1 MSLLSTLQRLETT
14 QLMRRLILLLA
25 LIGIVATVA
34 ELLLI
39 GHSKS
44 PVQWIPFLMLAL
56 AALSFG
62 WVIVS
67 PNALS
72 LRVLQIVMVIV
83 ALSSAIGVYEHF
95 MGNLE
100 FQHEIKPNLAGW
112 PLIWR
117 TLKGGVPLLA
127 PGILFQVGLLGLL
140 YSFRHPDLKTA
151 MAVSSRIMPRDAS

>member
-1 MSLLSTLQRLETT
+1 
-14 QLMRRLILLLA
+14 MRRLILLLA
-25 LIGIVATVA
+25 LIGIVATFA

-44 PVQWIPFLMLAL
+44 PIQWLPFLMLGSAAASFAL
-56 AALSFG
+56 
-62 WVIVS
+62 VILY
-67 PNALS
+67 PNALT
-72 LRVLQIVMVIV
+72 LRILQLVMVIV

-112 PLIWR
+112 SLIWK

-140 YSFRHPDLKTA
+140 FSFRHPDLKTA
-151 MAVSSRIMPRDAS
+151 RTKLEPSNLLLSNIQKGN